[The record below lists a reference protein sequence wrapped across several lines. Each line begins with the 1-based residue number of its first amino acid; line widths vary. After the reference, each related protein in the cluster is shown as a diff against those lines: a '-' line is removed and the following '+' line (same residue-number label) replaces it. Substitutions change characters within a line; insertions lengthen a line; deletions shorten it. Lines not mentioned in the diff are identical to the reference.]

1 MQFKTFSASLGLLS
15 LAAAQTAVT
24 TPTTAA
30 PAATGTSVADLV
42 SQLPQ
47 CALNCFQ
54 QAASDIGCSATDF
67 TCLCANTQDLVSK
80 VGPCVLL
87 GGSCSSDEISK
98 ATEIAP
104 QICTAVNNNPSPGD
118 LASASNLVT
127 SALGTATGTPTASGN
142 VAMRTDVAMG
152 AMGVAAAFAVFAL

>member
-1 MQFKTFSASLGLLS
+1 MQFKTLSASLGFLG
-15 LAAAQTAVT
+15 LAAAQTVVT
-24 TPTTAA
+24 TPTTSA

-67 TCLCANTQDLVSK
+67 TCLCANTSDLVSK

-87 GGSCSSDEISK
+87 GGSCSSDEISSK
-98 ATEIAP
+98 
-104 QICTAVNNNPSPGD
+104 
-118 LASASNLVT
+118 
-127 SALGTATGTPTASGN
+127 TPLHPTH
-142 VAMRTDVAMG
+142 TP
-152 AMGVAAAFAVFAL
+152 